1 MVKIPFYVPHQ
12 LRVHAD
18 QHPNGDLEVRYDYPF
33 SAQHRLPERVMR
45 IPATQVPQEL
55 QADLN
60 IVRDFLRERIVVQ
73 DVRIPHGKVRPKL
86 QDGILT
92 VVTRDEQRALPVV
105 RLYCNETAAGLD
117 SRVEREGRMEANDF
131 SREQLVVWQQ
141 IRQVINGLAWEDF
154 KLHLPSQNE

>member
-1 MVKIPFYVPHQ
+1 MQ
-12 LRVHAD
+12 
-18 QHPNGDLEVRYDYPF
+18 
-33 SAQHRLPERVMR
+33 

-117 SRVEREGRMEANDF
+117 SVSSVKAGWKQTISPENNSWFGNKSD
-131 SREQLVVWQQ
+131 
-141 IRQVINGLAWEDF
+141 
-154 KLHLPSQNE
+154 K

>member
-1 MVKIPFYVPHQ
+1 M
-12 LRVHAD
+12 
-18 QHPNGDLEVRYDYPF
+18 
-33 SAQHRLPERVMR
+33 
-45 IPATQVPQEL
+45 PQEL